1 MRASVLAATALVV
14 ASIILFELTQDPTG
28 PDRLRLLAV
37 VAGAGILALGLRWLL
52 DRVSGRLRSLPLLLG
67 VPAIGSLVVVA
78 AAVTLAAAG
87 MVLDTPQLPV
97 VFVAIGLGA
106 GLAILATAVVARRAV
121 ADLGAVVDVAVRVGD
136 GELGRRTGVDRADEI
151 GDLARAVDRMVDRLE
166 VAAATREADQ
176 AARREFLASV
186 GHDLRTPLTAIT
198 VAAEALADGVVDDP
212 DRYLATI
219 VAQAATMERLVA
231 DVTTLTTLDAG
242 GVSATPTDVV
252 ELVDETIEAMGPIAD
267 GRGVALVGDVDGAPI
282 WPLDAHA
289 MGRMLRN
296 LVHNAVKHAPVGS
309 IVTVSGRVV
318 DGELVVSVHDEGPG
332 FPPDLAERAFD
343 RFVTGDPARRAEGFG
358 LGLTIARSVAE
369 AHGGRIG
376 IGPGPGGT
384 VVAHLPGRPPTPV
397 GP

>member
-1 MRASVLAATALVV
+1 MRASVLVAAALVV
-14 ASIILFELTQDPTG
+14 GSVVLFEVTQDPTG

-37 VAGAGILALGLRWLL
+37 VAGAGVLALGLRWLL

-166 VAAATREADQ
+166 DAAATREADQ

-198 VAAEALADGVVDDP
+198 VAAEALVDGVAEDP

-219 VAQAATMERLVA
+219 LAQAATMERLVA

-242 GVSATPTDVV
+242 GVSTVPTDVV
-252 ELVDETIEAMGPIAD
+252 EIVDETIEAMGPIAH
-267 GRGVALVGDVDGAPI
+267 GRAVTLAADVAGAPV

-289 MGRMLRN
+289 MGRLLRN
-296 LVHNAVKHAPVGS
+296 LVQNAVEHAPPGS
-309 IVTVSGRVV
+309 VVSVAGEVA
-318 DGELVVSVHDEGPG
+318 DDELVLTVHDEGPG
-332 FPPDLAERAFD
+332 FPPELGERAFD
-343 RFVTGDPARRAEGFG
+343 RFVTGDPARRAGGFG

-376 IGPGPGGT
+376 IGPGPGAT
-384 VVAHLPGRPPTPV
+384 VVVHLPSRPPTPV